1 MAELLVLRTVEQ
13 LVDSKV
19 DSMAV
24 KLVVVKELRM
34 VGWMA
39 DAKVALL
46 E

>member
-1 MAELLVLRTVEQ
+1 MVDSK
-13 LVDSKV
+13 VDSKV

-46 E
+46 D